1 MILARMVKL
10 ALPWDLSLWFL
21 IILQPYVENESAQ
34 LHDGDG
40 SFYSIARE
48 RAIAQK
54 NFLNDDNHVL
64 ILFSFCSVGLTP
76 FFFYLVCRFSC
87 FFPLNFPPFSI
98 QSIELT

>member
-1 MILARMVKL
+1 MVKL

-34 LHDGDG
+34 LHDDDS

-54 NFLNDDNHVL
+54 SFLNDDNHVL

-76 FFFYLVCRFSC
+76 FFCCRFSVS
-87 FFPLNFPPFSI
+87 FLSISPLLNPVH
-98 QSIELT
+98 